1 MGMVDTSSTKNNFFW
16 VIVKVILALLLMG
29 FVLTRTNLYELAQLF
44 KSISLPNFFIY
55 VLLFMVL
62 TLLKAWQYHALTGED
77 VSYVQVL
84 HAIIL
89 QNALSNYL
97 ATSAGIISYIAMF
110 RAEHGIK
117 ISRSVAVF
125 ILIKIGDLMMI
136 WVTLIIS
143 SLLVWRDI
151 NILHSLVIILVA
163 GIGLAILFFLLAAA
177 LRQRFVFYITSLT
190 NRFGLSRI
198 GLVRRAL
205 TSLQAF
211 SEIEQEQMLRMFAKA
226 ILLSAVY
233 FIVSMLWVYVSYM
246 VFEFPQKL
254 LPITFVSTLIQ
265 VVSYLPVQVFGGLGV
280 TEASALYFWSPF
292 QISQIKFAAFLI
304 GSRLLFY
311 LLNLLPL
318 LYLFV
323 SSILQKR
330 KHE

>member
-1 MGMVDTSSTKNNFFW
+1 MGMVDTSSTKNNVFW

-62 TLLKAWQYHALTGED
+62 TLLKAWQYHALTGKD

-97 ATSAGIISYIAMF
+97 ATSAGIISYITMF

-136 WVTLIIS
+136 WAALIVS

-151 NILHSLVIILVA
+151 NTLHPLVIILVA

-198 GLVRRAL
+198 GLVAG
-205 TSLQAF
+205 
-211 SEIEQEQMLRMFAKA
+211 
-226 ILLSAVY
+226 
-233 FIVSMLWVYVSYM
+233 
-246 VFEFPQKL
+246 VF
-254 LPITFVSTLIQ
+254 
-265 VVSYLPVQVFGGLGV
+265 
-280 TEASALYFWSPF
+280 
-292 QISQIKFAAFLI
+292 
-304 GSRLLFY
+304 R
-311 LLNLLPL
+311 N
-318 LYLFV
+318 
-323 SSILQKR
+323 
-330 KHE
+330 